1 MSNTAWAF
9 ATLGLRDAPL
19 LNAIAASAIAM
30 MSEFEGNVQNLS
42 NTVWSFASRQVVHH
56 PLMASISAPSLRTIH
71 LFDPQTLSNTA
82 WAFAKVGVQDETLLY
97 SIASAS
103 INMITAFDGQN
114 LANIAWSFSIM
125 TVTHMPLIQA
135 IASSALSRIKD
146 LGTQSLADLA
156 WACSQHCEVDFAA
169 VSLLV
174 DRLKEAVDLLSSA
187 LPATLEAPAWLG
199 YERTVRQLQVLNLRP
214 AATRQFLD
222 RMGVGRAP
230 GEFSS
235 RAVRCIRSLAGEGAR
250 PVIPGIG
257 RGVVDTTRVF
267 AYAEY
272 SIATIGGP
280 GPAMDGCLSRESGL
294 HGSTMAQLASLGES
308 IAPWLRAF
316 SLPNS
321 SHVDRTRCAEFQVL
335 VELCRLFAPE
345 ATMPKPQPSVVGVL
359 LVFTTT
365 SPCLSCLGA
374 IRQFQLLFP
383 EVLLEVSEPSQQ
395 GAYTGP
401 CVLKV

>member
-1 MSNTAWAF
+1 MPVTHG
-9 ATLGLRDAPL
+9 TKP
-19 LNAIAASAIAM
+19 
-30 MSEFEGNVQNLS
+30 
-42 NTVWSFASRQVVHH
+42 
-56 PLMASISAPSLRTIH
+56 SAPSGANDLR
-71 LFDPQTLSNTA
+71 
-82 WAFAKVGVQDETLLY
+82 
-97 SIASAS
+97 
-103 INMITAFDGQN
+103 
-114 LANIAWSFSIM
+114 
-125 TVTHMPLIQA
+125 
-135 IASSALSRIKD
+135 
-146 LGTQSLADLA
+146 TQSLADLT
-156 WACSQHCEVDFAA
+156 WTRLQHSEVGFGAA
-169 VSLLV
+169 SLLG

-187 LPATLEAPAWLG
+187 LPASLEPQAWLG

-222 RMGVGRAP
+222 TMGVGRAP

-272 SIATIGGP
+272 SIAPIGGP

-321 SHVDRTRCAEFQVL
+321 SHVDRARCAEFQVL
-335 VELCRLFAPE
+335 VELCRLFVTE

-365 SPCLSCLGA
+365 SPCLSCLGV

-383 EVLLEVSEPSQQ
+383 EVLLEVSDPSQQ
-395 GAYTGP
+395 GA
-401 CVLKV
+401 